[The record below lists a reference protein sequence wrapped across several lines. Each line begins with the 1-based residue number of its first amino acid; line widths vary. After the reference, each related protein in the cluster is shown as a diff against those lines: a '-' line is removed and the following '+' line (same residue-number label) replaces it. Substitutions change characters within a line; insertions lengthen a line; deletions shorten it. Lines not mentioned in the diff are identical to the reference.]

1 MPSTGAVRS
10 DFVGRAEELAFVR
23 AALDTGGC
31 VVAGPAGIGK
41 SRLAAEAIGGRPVIR
56 VLATQSAAGLPYGA
70 FAHLLQPGSQ
80 PTTDVIPAFIQM
92 LRAEHAEVVPVVLV
106 DDGHLLDDASAA
118 LVLAL
123 STSGAAR
130 PLVTVRTPEPTPDA
144 ITALWK
150 EHGLDRLDLQ
160 SLGRLDVRDLVHAHL
175 GEPVHPGAESR
186 IAELSLGN
194 PLYVRELLHDA
205 RQTGALERGDEGWR
219 WKDEVLAFDRLSVL
233 IQRRTRTVSDAGR
246 EALEL
251 VAVAEHL
258 PLDVLAELTSLD
270 AVEELEREEL
280 VRVAP
285 DASAHVTIAH
295 PLYGEVVAAGLPR
308 TTGLR
313 IRRRA
318 AAALKSIGA
327 DPLQV
332 ASLLLDAG
340 ASDPPLFVEA
350 SGIAL
355 RRGGVRLALRLAE
368 AAGEGIEAA
377 LAVAGALIA
386 LARVDDV
393 EPLLAPYELTAS
405 RSALEVSVEYVGR
418 RSRGLLRGSRPGE
431 IRVDLLERAKSWH
444 TGPEWDALI
453 ANEKGW
459 TAFYAGRP
467 ADGLRCIERL
477 ADDER
482 VSLGRRFALWAL
494 ATNAYIR
501 LARFDDLAVEVERGK
516 RLAAAMAP
524 IPSEARVGLLM
535 AELLPAIRAARDLTG
550 VQTVLLAAKGEA
562 ATTGDRTM
570 QTAVSMMLGI
580 LALRRGHA
588 ADAVAHF
595 EENAAASTEAD
606 AINNGL
612 FAATRRAEA
621 LASCGDAVR
630 AQAQLDEIDRLAR
643 SQPRSAWK
651 YAVDIET
658 ARALVEG
665 CAGRTSA
672 AAARLLAVAD
682 AGHDDP
688 AGEIDALYE
697 ALRLGADPADVAR
710 RLRPL
715 VAGAQDE
722 IAELFVEHADAL
734 AGHDAAAQLSLAR
747 RFHDRGCDLIAAE
760 AAARAARAF
769 ADAGRMASSREA
781 TALATKFAAPCGP
794 VFSWALQL
802 RPDAPAL
809 TARERE
815 IAVLA
820 ARGLQ
825 NKQIAEQLVVSIR
838 TVESHLLNACQKLG
852 VDNRRALPEVIAH

>member
-1 MPSTGAVRS
+1 MPSTGAVGT

-23 AALDTGGC
+23 AALDAGGC

-41 SRLAAEAIGGRPVIR
+41 SRLAAEAVAERPVIR
-56 VLATQSAAGLPYGA
+56 VLATQSAAALPYGA

-80 PTTDVIPAFIQM
+80 RTTDVIPAFIQM
-92 LRAEHAEVVPVVLV
+92 LRAEHADAVPVVLV

-123 STSGAAR
+123 STTGAAR

-150 EHGLDRLDLQ
+150 ERGLERLDLQ
-160 SLGRLDVRDLVHAHL
+160 SLGRLDVRDLIHANL
-175 GEPVHPGAESR
+175 DGPVDPRAVSR
-186 IAELSLGN
+186 ITELGLGN
-194 PLYVRELLHDA
+194 PLYVCELLHDA
-205 RQTGALERGDEGWR
+205 RRTGALERGDEGWC
-219 WKDEVLAFDRLSVL
+219 WNEAVLAFDRLSVL
-233 IQRRTRTVSDAGR
+233 IQRRTRTISDAAR
-246 EALEL
+246 ETLEL

-258 PLDVLAELTSLD
+258 PLDVLARLTSLD
-270 AVEELEREEL
+270 AVEELERKEL

-285 DASAHVTIAH
+285 GASAQVTIAH
-295 PLYGEVVAAGLPR
+295 PLYGEVVAAGLAR

-313 IRRRA
+313 VRRRA
-318 AAALKSIGA
+318 AAALKGSA
-327 DPLQV
+327 DRLQV
-332 ASLLLDAG
+332 AALLLDA
-340 ASDPPLFVEA
+340 AAPDPTLFVEA

-355 RRGGVRLALRLAE
+355 RRGGVRFALRLAQ
-368 AAGEGIEAA
+368 AAGESIEAA

-393 EPLLAPYELTAS
+393 EPLLAPYEPTAS
-405 RSALEVSVEYVGR
+405 RSALEVSVEYVER
-418 RSRGLLRGSRPGE
+418 RCRALRRGSLPDE
-431 IRVDLLERAKSWH
+431 IRVDLLERAKNWH

-453 ANEKGW
+453 ANENGW
-459 TAFYAGRP
+459 TAFYAGRF
-467 ADGLRCIERL
+467 ADALRCVEEFT
-477 ADDER
+477 DDER
-482 VSLGRRFALWAL
+482 VTLGRRFALWAL
-494 ATNAYIR
+494 SANVYER
-501 LARFDDLAVEVERGK
+501 LAQFDDLALGVEGGK
-516 RLAAAMAP
+516 RLVAAMAP
-524 IPSEARVGLLM
+524 IPSEARVALM
-535 AELLPAIRAARDLTG
+535 LAELLPVIRVGRQLAG
-550 VQTVLLAAKGEA
+550 VEAVLLTTKAEA
-562 ATTGDRTM
+562 AATGDRTM

-580 LALRRGHA
+580 LSLRRGHP
-588 ADAVAHF
+588 ADAVAYFDEHA
-595 EENAAASTEAD
+595 EAIAEAD
-606 AINNGL
+606 AINNAL
-612 FAATRRAEA
+612 FAATCRAEA
-621 LASCGDAVR
+621 FASCGDAVR
-630 AQAQLDEIDRLAR
+630 AQAQLDEIDRLAQA
-643 SQPRSAWK
+643 QPGSAWK

-658 ARALVEG
+658 ARALVDG

-688 AGEIDALYE
+688 ASEIVALYE
-697 ALRLGADPADVAR
+697 ALRLGADPAGVAR

-715 VAGAQDE
+715 VAGAHDE
-722 IAELFVEHADAL
+722 LAELFVEHADAL
-734 AGHDAAAQLSLAR
+734 ADHDAAAQLFLAR

-769 ADAGRMASSREA
+769 ADVGRMASSREA
-781 TALATKFAAPCGP
+781 TSLATKFVAPCGP
-794 VFSWALQL
+794 VRSWALQI

-852 VDNRRALPEVIAH
+852 VDNRRALPEVISQ

>member
-1 MPSTGAVRS
+1 VRCTGGVRT
-10 DFVGRAEELAFVR
+10 DFVGRAEELAFVS
-23 AALDTGGC
+23 AALDAGGC
-31 VVAGPAGIGK
+31 VLAGPAGIGK
-41 SRLAAEAIGGRPVIR
+41 SRLAAEAVGERAVIR
-56 VLATQSAAGLPYGA
+56 VLATQSAAAVPYGA

-80 PTTDVIPAFIQM
+80 RTTDVIPAFIQM
-92 LRAEHAEVVPVVLV
+92 LRADHAGAVPVVLV

-123 STSGAAR
+123 STTGVAR

-150 EHGLDRLDLQ
+150 EQRLERLDLQ
-160 SLGRLDVRDLVHAHL
+160 SLGRLDVRDLVLAEL
-175 GEPVHPGAESR
+175 GGPVHPQAVSR
-186 IAELSLGN
+186 ISDLSLGN

-219 WKDEVLAFDRLSVL
+219 WKEEVLAFDRLSVL
-233 IQRRTRTVSDAGR
+233 IQRRTRTVSDAAR

-251 VAVAEHL
+251 VAVVEHL

-280 VRVAP
+280 VRVAQG
-285 DASAHVTIAH
+285 ASAEVTIAH

-313 IRRRA
+313 VRRRA
-318 AAALKSIGA
+318 AAALRGIGA
-327 DPLQV
+327 DRLQV
-332 ASLLLDAG
+332 ATLLLDAG
-340 ASDPPLFVEA
+340 APDPPLFVEA

-355 RRGGVRLALRLAE
+355 SRGGVRFALRLAQ
-368 AAGEGIEAA
+368 AAGESLEAA
-377 LAVAGALIA
+377 LAVAGALIG

-393 EPLLAPYELTAS
+393 EPLLAPYERTAS
-405 RSALEVSVEYVGR
+405 RSAVGVSVEYVER
-418 RSRGLLRGSRPGE
+418 RCRALLRGSLPDK
-431 IRVDLLERAKSWH
+431 IRVDLVERAQNWH

-453 ANEKGW
+453 ANENGW
-459 TAFYAGRP
+459 TALCAGRP
-467 ADGLRCIERL
+467 TEALRCIERF

-482 VSLGRRFALWAL
+482 VSLGRRFSLWAI
-494 ATNAYIR
+494 ASNAYER
-501 LARFDDLAVEVERGK
+501 LARLDDCAVEAERGK
-516 RLAAAMAP
+516 RLASAMAP
-524 IPSEARVGLLM
+524 VPSEVRVGLIL
-535 AELLPAIRAARDLTG
+535 AELLPAIRVGRDLAG
-550 VQTVLLAAKGEA
+550 VEAVLLAARAEA
-562 ATTGDRTM
+562 AATGDRAL

-580 LALRRGHA
+580 LSLRRGHA
-588 ADAVAHF
+588 ADAVAYF
-595 EENAAASTEAD
+595 DENADALTEAD
-606 AINNGL
+606 AFNNAL
-612 FAATRRAEA
+612 FAATCRAEA
-621 LASCGDAVR
+621 FASCGDAVR
-630 AQAQLDEIDRLAR
+630 AQAQLDEIDRLAEA
-643 SQPRSAWK
+643 QPRSAWK
-651 YAVDIET
+651 HAVAIET
-658 ARALVEG
+658 ARALVDG

-688 AGEIDALYE
+688 AGEITALYE
-697 ALRLGADPADVAR
+697 ALRHGADAGAVAR

-722 IAELFVEHADAL
+722 LAILFLEHADAL
-734 AGHDAAAQLSLAR
+734 ANHDAAAQLSVAR

-760 AAARAARAF
+760 AAARAGRAF

-781 TALATKFAAPCGP
+781 TSLATRFVAPCGP
-794 VFSWALQL
+794 VFSWALQI